1 MQCFL
6 VSFVAQGSCPAL
18 QSASKVQPKLFGRAV
33 AVSAAVVV
41 VTTLTGGDVDAVG
54 ANVAVVD
61 AVWAVDDGVVG
72 LAVAEAIVAP
82 VVNAV
87 LWW

>member
-1 MQCFL
+1 MQS
-6 VSFVAQGSCPAL
+6 V
-18 QSASKVQPKLFGRAV
+18 SKVQPKLFGWAV